1 MTLIE
6 RFGMRVPGG
15 VLAILGLCVSMAVV
29 AQDAAFD
36 SHDLAGIWV
45 LVFKPDGQAPFGPDR
60 PALTPAGEA
69 RYLGNI
75 PTAVEADPY
84 RPPSDAPT
92 ESNDPALAC
101 NPIGFPRTF
110 YDEVIRTF
118 EIVHVDDR
126 ILQLLQRRRT
136 LRELWMDGRELP
148 RGENLENLGPSWY
161 GHSVAE
167 WQGDE
172 LVINTVGMDDRAW
185 LDTVGHPKSFEARIE
200 ERMRR
205 VDADT
210 LEIRMTLYDPVYYTA
225 PWEARVLRFSREPA
239 ERVTYFG
246 WYGIYSGVTDLMCAP
261 LNFLELRRDG
271 AY

>member
-1 MTLIE
+1 MQ
-6 RFGMRVPGG
+6 RHVKRVVICCVAVFLPG
-15 VLAILGLCVSMAVV
+15 LV
-29 AQDAAFD
+29 AAQNADFD
-36 SHDLAGIWV
+36 PRDFSGIWV
-45 LVFKPDGQAPFGPDR
+45 LVFVPDGQAPFGPDR

-75 PTAVEADPY
+75 PTAPEADPN

-101 NPIGFPRTF
+101 NPIGFPRTLF
-110 YDEVIRTF
+110 DEVIRTF
-118 EIVHVDDR
+118 EMIHLEDR
-126 ILQLLQRRRT
+126 VLQLLQRRRT
-136 LRELWMDGRELP
+136 LRELWLDGRELP
-148 RGENLENLGPSWY
+148 QGENLENIGPSWY

-185 LDTVGHPKSFEARIE
+185 LDTVGSPKSFEARIE
-200 ERMRR
+200 ERIRR

-210 LEIRMTLYDPVYYTA
+210 LEIRMTLFDPTFYTA
-225 PWEARVLRFSREPA
+225 PWESRVLKFTREPR

-246 WYGIYSGVTDLMCAP
+246 WYGLYSGVTDLMCAP
-261 LNFLELRRDG
+261 MNFLELRREG

>member
-1 MTLIE
+1 VTLSSSLRAGI
-6 RFGMRVPGG
+6 RR
-15 VLAILGLCVSMAVV
+15 LGLCCLGIAAATLVS
-29 AQDAAFD
+29 AQQRAFNPR
-36 SHDLAGIWV
+36 DLSGIWV
-45 LVFKPDGQAPFGPDR
+45 LVFTPDGQAPFGPDR
-60 PALTPAGEA
+60 PALTPAGEE
-69 RYLGNI
+69 RYLQNI
-75 PTAVEADPY
+75 PSGGNDPN
-84 RPPSDAPT
+84 RPPSDDPA
-92 ESNDPALAC
+92 ESNDPTFAC

-148 RGENLENLGPSWY
+148 QGENLENIGPSWY

-200 ERMRR
+200 ERIRR
-205 VDADT
+205 VAGDT
-210 LEIRMTLYDPVYYTA
+210 LEIRMTLFDPVYYTA
-225 PWEARVLRFSREPA
+225 PWEARVLRFSREPR
-239 ERVTYFG
+239 ERVTHFG
-246 WYGIYSGVTDLMCAP
+246 WYGIYSGVSDLMCAP
-261 LNFLELRRDG
+261 MNFLELRRDG